1 MGHRGQTAGMLAAV
15 LLLAL
20 SGLLMAH
27 EQPVGDAPR
36 RVAPVP
42 GTYALPPLR
51 AATNAQVRDETGS
64 VRTLHELFDQRIVVL
79 SFIYTHCADGVGCP
93 MATHTLS
100 QVAARLRKNP
110 TLNQQTRFISVSF
123 DPARDTPEVLRA
135 YAQPFRKPGMDWPF
149 VAALPADLDTLLRAY
164 HQDLETDAAGHVV
177 THTLRVFLI
186 DATGRI
192 RNEYTSSFL
201 DGASLA
207 ADVETL
213 AILAR
218 EPPVAARVP
227 TSPALGGGDERG
239 DYTSSQFA
247 TRARALTAR
256 DAVPAD
262 LLAHL
267 RAGQLGLPNTQAL
280 NGPLPTAAQIQL
292 GRQLFF
298 DRRLSH
304 NDTLSCASCHV
315 PDQGYTSN
323 ELATPVG
330 IEGRS
335 VRRNSPTLLN
345 VGFLPRLFVDARESR
360 LEQQIWAPLLA
371 ANELGNPSIGF
382 VLEKLAKLPDYPD
395 RFAAAFGGQA
405 LNMETLGAAL
415 AAYQRTLIAGD
426 SPFDRWHFGGE
437 SEALNAVAQQ
447 GFALFTGKAGCS
459 GCHLLDER
467 TALFTDHQLHDT
479 GLASRAALA
488 PPATLTVA
496 VAPGTQLSVLAAD
509 AGATL
514 AARTSDLGRY
524 DVTLDP
530 ADNWRFR
537 TPSLRNVALT
547 APYLHDGSVPT
558 LAAIIERYNAGSV
571 ATPQGDP
578 KLKALGLSPAER
590 GALEAFLRSLSSPA
604 VALLVRDAFAA
615 PIGDRGPAP

>member
-1 MGHRGQTAGMLAAV
+1 M
-15 LLLAL
+15 
-20 SGLLMAH
+20 
-27 EQPVGDAPR
+27 
-36 RVAPVP
+36 
-42 GTYALPPLR
+42 
-51 AATNAQVRDETGS
+51 
-64 VRTLHELFDQRIVVL
+64 
-79 SFIYTHCADGVGCP
+79 
-93 MATHTLS
+93 
-100 QVAARLRKNP
+100 
-110 TLNQQTRFISVSF
+110 
-123 DPARDTPEVLRA
+123 
-135 YAQPFRKPGMDWPF
+135 
-149 VAALPADLDTLLRAY
+149 
-164 HQDLETDAAGHVV
+164 ETDAAGHVLA
-177 THTLRVFLI
+177 HTLRVFLI

-218 EPPVAARVP
+218 QPPVAARVP
-227 TSPALGGGDERG
+227 TSPSLRGGDERG
-239 DYTSSQFA
+239 DYTSSQFT
-247 TRARALTAR
+247 TRSRALTAR

-267 RAGQLGLPNTQAL
+267 RAGQLGLPNIQAL

-335 VRRNSPTLLN
+335 VRRNAPTLLN

-382 VLEKLAKLPDYPD
+382 VLEKLAQLPDYPG

-405 LNMETLGAAL
+405 LSMENLGAAL
-415 AAYQRTLIAGD
+415 AAYERTLMAGD

-437 SEALNAVAQQ
+437 RGALNAIAQQ
-447 GFALFTGKAGCS
+447 GFGLFTGKAGCS
-459 GCHLLDER
+459 GCHLIGPR
-467 TALFTDHQLHDT
+467 SALFTDHQLHVTDV
-479 GLASRAALA
+479 ASGSALA
-488 PPATLTVA
+488 PPATRTVA
-496 VAPGTQLSVLAAD
+496 VAPGTQLIVLAED

-524 DVTLDP
+524 EVTLDP
-530 ADNWRFR
+530 TDNWRFR

-558 LAAIIERYNAGSV
+558 LAAIIERYNAGGV
-571 ATPQGDP
+571 ASPQRDP
-578 KLKALGLSPAER
+578 KLKALALSPAER

-615 PIGDRGPAP
+615 HIGDRGPAP

>member
-1 MGHRGQTAGMLAAV
+1 MSRSGKTLGLIAGA

-36 RVAPVP
+36 QVAPVP
-42 GTYALPPLR
+42 GTYALPALR
-51 AATNAQVRDETGS
+51 AAPNAQVRDETGG

-79 SFIYTHCADGVGCP
+79 SFIYTHCADGTGCP
-93 MATHTLS
+93 LATHTLA

-110 TLNQQTRFISVSF
+110 TLSQQTRFISLSF
-123 DPARDTPEVLRA
+123 DPAQDTPEVLRA
-135 YAQPFRKPGMDWPF
+135 YAQHFRKPGMDWPF
-149 VAALPADLDTLLRAY
+149 VAALPADLNTLLRAY
-164 HQDLETDAAGHVV
+164 HQDLETDAAGHVL

-186 DATGRI
+186 DATGQI

-213 AILAR
+213 ALLAR

-227 TSPALGGGDERG
+227 TSPSLRGGDERDG
-239 DYTSSQFA
+239 YTSSQFT
-247 TRARALTAR
+247 TRSRALTAR

-323 ELATPVG
+323 ELATPIG

-335 VRRNSPTLLN
+335 VRRNAPTLLN
-345 VGFLPRLFVDARESR
+345 VGFLPRLFVDVRESR

-382 VLEKLAKLPDYPD
+382 VLEKLAGLPDYPA

-405 LNMETLGAAL
+405 ISMENLGAAL
-415 AAYQRTLIAGD
+415 AAYERTLIAGD
-426 SPFDRWHFGGE
+426 SPFDRWYFGGKRD
-437 SEALNAVAQQ
+437 ALNAVAQQ

-459 GCHLLDER
+459 GCHLLDQR
-467 TALFTDHQLHDT
+467 AALFTDHQLHDT
-479 GLASRAALA
+479 GLASRSALA
-488 PPATLTVA
+488 PPPTLTVA

-524 DVTLDP
+524 EITLDP

-558 LAAIIERYNAGSV
+558 LAAVIERYNAGSV

-615 PIGDRGPAP
+615 RIGDRGSAP

>member
-1 MGHRGQTAGMLAAV
+1 MAGVIAGS

-20 SGLLMAH
+20 STALAAP
-27 EQPVGDAPR
+27 EQPASSAASSAAT
-36 RVAPVP
+36 APVP
-42 GTYALPPLR
+42 GTYALPPVG
-51 AATNAQVRDETGS
+51 AAPNAQVRDETGA

-79 SFIYTHCADGVGCP
+79 SFIYTRCADGAGCP
-93 MATHTLS
+93 MASHTLGL
-100 QVAARLRKNP
+100 VAARLRKNP
-110 TLNQQTRFISVSF
+110 GLAQQTRFVSVSF
-123 DPARDTPEVLRA
+123 DPAHDTPEVLRA
-135 YAQPFRKPGMDWPF
+135 YAQHFRKPGLEWPF
-149 VAALPADLDTLLRAY
+149 VAALATDLDTLLRDY
-164 HQDLETDAAGHVV
+164 HQDLETNATGQVLA
-177 THTLRVFLI
+177 HTLRVFLI
-186 DATGRI
+186 DAEGRI

-201 DGASLA
+201 DVASLA

-213 AILAR
+213 ALEAR
-218 EPPVAARVP
+218 APPAAARVP
-227 TSPALGGGDERG
+227 TSPSLRGGDERG
-239 DYTSSQFA
+239 DYTSSHFT
-247 TRARALTAR
+247 TRSRALTAR

-267 RAGQLGLPNTQAL
+267 RAGQLGLPNAQAL
-280 NGPLPTAAQIQL
+280 NNGPLPTAAQIQL

-335 VRRNSPTLLN
+335 VRRNAPTLLN

-382 VLEKLAKLPDYPD
+382 VLEKLAGLPDYQS

-405 LNMETLGAAL
+405 LSMENLGAAL
-415 AAYQRTLIAGD
+415 AAYERTLIAGD
-426 SPFDRWHFGGE
+426 SPFDRWRFGGE
-437 SEALNAVAQQ
+437 SRALDASAQR

-459 GCHLLDER
+459 GCHLVGQD

-479 GLASRAALA
+479 GLAVAAALPR
-488 PPATLTVA
+488 PPTLTVA
-496 VAPGTQLSVLAAD
+496 VAPGTQFQVLPSD
-509 AGATL
+509 AGASL
-514 AARTSDLGRY
+514 APPASDLGRAE
-524 DVTLDP
+524 VTLDP
-530 ADNWRFR
+530 ADNWHFR

-547 APYLHDGSVPT
+547 APYLHDGSLPT
-558 LAAIIERYNAGSV
+558 LAAVIARYDAGGV
-571 ATPQGDP
+571 AHPGAAP
-578 KLKALGLSPAER
+578 ELKALGLSPAER
-590 GALEAFLRSLSSPA
+590 TALEAFLRSLSSPS

-615 PIGDRGPAP
+615 NIGDRGRAPN